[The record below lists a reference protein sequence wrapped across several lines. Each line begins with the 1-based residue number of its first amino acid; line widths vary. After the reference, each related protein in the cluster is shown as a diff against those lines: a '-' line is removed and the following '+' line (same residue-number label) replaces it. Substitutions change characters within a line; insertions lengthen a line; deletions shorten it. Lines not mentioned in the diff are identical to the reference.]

1 MPAADRTRPQTL
13 LHRRRPSSS
22 ASPRVGGALPR
33 SGKLM
38 RPCSR
43 GFTLI
48 EVVVALVVVSLG
60 MLGVIQAVGQTASNS
75 GYLRE
80 KTIAHWVA
88 MNRLTEV
95 RLEQSAPKVAKTS
108 DDIEMAGRRFR
119 WTMNV
124 TQTPVESI
132 RRIDISVRPEDA
144 DERSSLAS
152 ITGYYGTA
160 VAPPGSTPVD
170 WQGAAAAGGPGQ
182 NGGGEDRPKTDEPKN
197 EEPPDETPVPEEQPE
212 TEE

>member
-1 MPAADRTRPQTL
+1 MSVTDRP
-13 LHRRRPSSS
+13 RRPLSIGSAWS
-22 ASPRVGGALPR
+22 ASPRARAAWPR
-33 SGKLM
+33 SGMLT
-38 RPCSR
+38 RPRSK

-182 NGGGEDRPKTDEPKN
+182 NGGGEDGPKTDEPKN
-197 EEPPDETPVPEEQPE
+197 EEPPDETPLPEEQPPE